1 MHTTTNNDHHETG
14 RADDFERQANEASIG
29 LVAEFFHFLLNSKK
43 WWLTP
48 ILLVLVLLGLFT
60 VLASSGAAPFIYT
73 LF

>member
-1 MHTTTNNDHHETG
+1 MQTTAGNADQEMG
-14 RADDFERQANEASIG
+14 RQDDFERQADQAQIG
-29 LVAEFFHFLLNSKK
+29 LAGEFLHFLVNSKK

-60 VLASSGAAPFIYT
+60 ILGSSGAAPFIYT